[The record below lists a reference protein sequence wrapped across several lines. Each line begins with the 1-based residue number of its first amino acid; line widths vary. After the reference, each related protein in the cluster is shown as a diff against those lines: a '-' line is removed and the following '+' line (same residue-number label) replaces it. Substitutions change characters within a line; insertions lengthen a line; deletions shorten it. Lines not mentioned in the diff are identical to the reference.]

1 MFPALPTPC
10 EVQPKTVDCLPIS
23 AIPSDDGDS
32 GDPSRSGADPSPPA
46 QDHTWREETS
56 TCATSGSL
64 AEGVFAAPANSSPPA
79 LHLCCLGSHRPV
91 LGSKRRFTL
100 LSRRLK
106 SPCHCDNID
115 TSRWVRLMQIRV
127 PRFHH
132 LLVLLL
138 CVVVARS

>member
-79 LHLCCLGSHRPV
+79 LHLSCLGSPPP
-91 LGSKRRFTL
+91 FPAPNPPFPL
-100 LSRRLK
+100 LPPL
-106 SPCHCDNID
+106 
-115 TSRWVRLMQIRV
+115 
-127 PRFHH
+127 F
-132 LLVLLL
+132 
-138 CVVVARS
+138 